1 MMPFFKNDMIVIDIV
16 EMKLENNL
24 DSDKNSDKGTE

>member
-1 MMPFFKNDMIVIDIV
+1 MMPFLKNDMIVIDIV

-24 DSDKNSDKGTE
+24 DSDKNSDKGSE